1 MYLMVLAYPERMTNN
16 DCPLCHHP
24 LGSEE
29 KKEVEKEFQKLIKK
43 ESSSEIQQ
51 VEEEARRNQDS
62 LKKELEEIKRNR
74 ENELRKVKDDFEK
87 EKEKDKK
94 FFEDFFKRQ
103 LDESKK
109 ILEKQSITEKKQ
121 LEEEKKK
128 LEENLEKIQSKIHE
142 EVERCSKQKI
152 DEIERE
158 YKLKIEEKN
167 VQLGR
172 ITRELDEAKKATEST
187 SGEIKGTA
195 GEALLFKDLQ
205 EAFPNDI
212 FKCQKRGQMEADII
226 HSITDAGCRIPMP
239 IVYDNKEKTKITQ
252 LDISKAKKY
261 QTIHQTKYVLL
272 VYSEM
277 PKGTEA
283 HLISEK
289 DGILIVHRSAVIEF
303 VRQLRKFL
311 IDLFKTQV
319 SETGRE
325 SKEVEL
331 FKLIKSPKFESFIK
345 GVENDVTALNQLQ
358 DNEEKGHQKIW
369 TIRKKLVEN
378 IETTRRTADAEI
390 LAILQDNREPIP
402 IDISAQRV
410 LKNKRKKT
418 NTI

>member
-1 MYLMVLAYPERMTNN
+1 MTNN

-24 LGSEE
+24 LGAEE

-51 VEEEARRNQDS
+51 VQEEAKRNQER
-62 LKKELEEIKRNR
+62 LNKELEEMKENK
-74 ENELRKVKDDFEK
+74 ENELKKIKDEYEK
-87 EKEKDKK
+87 GKEKDKK

-109 ILEKQSITEKKQ
+109 ILEAQSITEKKH
-121 LEEEKKK
+121 LKDENKELKGKFEK
-128 LEENLEKIQSKIHE
+128 LQSKINDE
-142 EVERCSKQKI
+142 AEKRSKQKI
-152 DEIERE
+152 DENEQKH
-158 YKLKIEEKN
+158 KLELEQKD
-167 VQLGR
+167 VQLSR
-172 ITRELDEAKKATEST
+172 FKRETDDLKRQVDDLNKATENK

-205 EAFPNDI
+205 KAFPNDT

-226 HSITDAGCRIPMP
+226 QSITDAGRRVPMP

-261 QTIHQTKYVLL
+261 QTIHQTKYILL

-277 PKGTEA
+277 PKGTEDRF
-283 HLISEK
+283 ISER
-289 DGILIVHRSAVIEF
+289 DGILIVHRSAVIEI

-311 IDLFKTQV
+311 IELFKTQV

-390 LAILQDNREPIP
+390 LAILQDNREQIP

-410 LKNKRKKT
+410 LKTKRKKN